1 MAGKGERT
9 RQAILDAAIDRF
21 GRDGFR
27 SSSVADISRDAGG
40 TGSLAY
46 AYFPNKEALFL
57 AALDEDAARVIHEG
71 VSHILTET
79 RGPDWQASLVVT
91 LIDALGR
98 HPLARRVL
106 AGREPDVTDRVVNI
120 PAMLELRKAIA
131 ERLREDQLVG
141 TVRSDID
148 PVAVGDGLVT
158 ITMSLLMAVLQ
169 FGTDMLGDL
178 GPGLWSVV
186 TAALDPPATT

>member
-27 SSSVADISRDAGG
+27 SSSVADISRDAGV

-79 RGPDWQASLVVT
+79 RAPDWQASLVVT